1 MREIKFRA
9 WDKIEGC
16 MDDHFFIQNNGRI
29 LEGAARVYDTPSI
42 EIEETE
48 NLVIMQ
54 YTGLKDKNGVE
65 IYYQDIIK
73 ADENIYRIEYI
84 DDYLQP
90 CVFTGEQWKWYLKGS
105 NHFKYCQQEDNIQDY
120 FLWQIETYESEVIG
134 NIHQNPELLKGE

>member
-1 MREIKFRA
+1 MRDIKFRV
-9 WDKIEGC
+9 WDTITKTWYLNPVTIETLWEEE
-16 MDDHFFIQNNGRI
+16 FWSR
-29 LEGAARVYDTPSI
+29 TPVSPI
-42 EIEETE
+42 W
-48 NLVIMQ
+48 MQ

-120 FLWQIETYESEVIG
+120 FLWQIESYESEVIG
-134 NIHQNPELLKGE
+134 NIHQNPELLS